1 VLIAT
6 KSAQILSVAPDQI
19 RVQVPFDVPV
29 GLVNV
34 VVQRGEVRSRP
45 VSVRVMANAVAARTK
60 NDLGFGEAGVID
72 GNRLSVSMTGFGSAE
87 PKGVRAY
94 VGGLPAEAKAVLS
107 EARAGEVDVA
117 IDLPEGSLLGDIV
130 SVSNGGVPATR
141 FTLGAASDAVVQYV
155 RLPAPSAMSVPS
167 GNPTCAAATPP
178 RTVPVPSTAAS
189 RPGYSTSPA
198 PRPRASSRVSSPR
211 LTRRRR

>member
-1 VLIAT
+1 MCIRDRSLPRTQRRRRARTDRVTARSPERGHPRTTPSRVAPGDLLLLRGLNLAPADQVLIAS
-6 KSAQILSVAPDQI
+6 KPAQILSVAPDQI

-107 EARAGEVDVA
+107 EARAGEFDVA
-117 IDLPEGSLLGDIV
+117 IDLPEGSLPGDIV

-141 FTLGAASDAVVQYV
+141 STLGAASDAVVQYV
-155 RLPAPSAMSVPS
+155 
-167 GNPTCAAATPP
+167 
-178 RTVPVPSTAAS
+178 
-189 RPGYSTSPA
+189 
-198 PRPRASSRVSSPR
+198 
-211 LTRRRR
+211 